1 MFGLDTIKRLIWGD
15 LEKDIVRAWA
25 TKQILAEKE
34 HSEFIKKC
42 GETPSFSRCVID
54 NGTYNRIKYKK
65 EELPKE
71 KSQKQK
77 AQLKSYA
84 EAVATPPPPPPSPKI
99 PVRNY
104 SLRSKMAN
112 DNKSIDL

>member
-42 GETPSFSRCVID
+42 GETPSFSRCVIP

-65 EELPKE
+65 EELPK
-71 KSQKQK
+71 SQKQK

-84 EAVATPPPPPPSPKI
+84 EAVKTPPPSPPPPPPP
-99 PVRNY
+99 RNY
-104 SLRSKMAN
+104 SLRSKIAN